1 MEDLSEKLDRLLSSP
16 DSLKQIE
23 ELMAAFGGTTEE
35 SPPTPAAPLPADAFG
50 GEMLF
55 KLLPLLSAF
64 GQEDENAALLRALRP
79 HLGKERQKRLD
90 EAEKMMKLVR
100 LLPLLKALSDEQEE
114 E

>member
-23 ELMAAFGGTTEE
+23 ELMAAFGGTTDEA
-35 SPPTPAAPLPADAFG
+35 PTPAAPLPADAFG

-100 LLPLLKALSDEQEE
+100 LLPLLKALSDEKEE